1 SVEEGELTS
10 GWLAAVSSVAVSA
23 FVAATISSAAGV
35 AAGWVCSCSI
45 AAWLVPVLLQRRVS
59 LMPCLVLLPELIP
72 PAGAEVL
79 QKPAIQEVLLQ
90 QGSLQRQ
97 LVRQRLVLFPGQ

>member
-1 SVEEGELTS
+1 PRWKRE
-10 GWLAAVSSVAVSA
+10 SSHQAGYLLFLRSW
-23 FVAATISSAAGV
+23 FLRSSLQRFHLQLVLQPVGFAPAQLLPG
-35 AAGWVCSCSI
+35 
-45 AAWLVPVLLQRRVS
+45 LVPVLLQRRVS

-90 QGSLQRQ
+90 QGSLQR
-97 LVRQRLVLFPGQ
+97 RLVLFPGQ